1 MFYDLTRD
9 ALAEYVNTSF
19 VVLDAPTA
27 PVTVQL
33 TEVTPR
39 RATQRQ
45 EMFSLMFYGPTDH
58 FLPQHTYKL
67 QHARL
72 GEFDLSLVPIGRD
85 KDGFIYEA
93 AFNRL
98 IEIAQAPVS

>member
-9 ALAEYVNTSF
+9 ALAEYANTPF
-19 VVLDAPTA
+19 VVLADPAA

-39 RATQRQ
+39 RATPRQ
-45 EMFSLMFYGPTDH
+45 EIFSLLFHGPADR
-58 FLPQHTYKL
+58 FLPQHMYRL
-67 QHARL
+67 RHEQL

-85 KDGFIYEA
+85 EEGYIYEA

-98 IEIAQAPVS
+98 IQTT

>member
-19 VVLDAPTA
+19 VVLDASTA

-39 RATQRQ
+39 QATKRQ
-45 EMFSLMFYGPTDH
+45 EMFSLLFRGPADR
-58 FLPQHTYKL
+58 FLLQHTYKL
-67 QHARL
+67 RHEQL
-72 GEFDLSLVPIGRD
+72 GEFDLSIVPIGQD
-85 KDGFIYEA
+85 KEGFIYEA

-98 IEIAQAPVS
+98 IQTS

>member
-1 MFYDLTRD
+1 MIYDLTRD
-9 ALAEYVNTSF
+9 GMAEYANTSF

-39 RATQRQ
+39 SATARQ
-45 EMFSLMFYGPTDH
+45 EVFSLMFRGPADR
-58 FLPQHTYKL
+58 FLPQKTYRLK
-67 QHARL
+67 HDRL
-72 GEFDLSLVPIGRD
+72 GEFDLFLVPVEQD
-85 KDGFIYEA
+85 KEEFIYEA

-98 IEIAQAPVS
+98 IQST